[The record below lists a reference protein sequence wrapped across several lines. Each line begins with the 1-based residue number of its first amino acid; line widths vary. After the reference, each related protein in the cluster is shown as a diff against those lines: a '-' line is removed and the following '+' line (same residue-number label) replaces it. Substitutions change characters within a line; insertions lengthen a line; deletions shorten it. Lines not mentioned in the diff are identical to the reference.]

1 MATNRKTK
9 ATPATSNVTSLI
21 KPTPEQRRDIYSI
34 LMDVYNIDKGCY
46 TGAETDESVAATLDI
61 TRWGWVTEV
70 REMNFG
76 PDGNEAEF
84 VALAEIQSWILKA
97 DKEISE
103 FKVHLREMETSREG
117 AQKLMDQVQH
127 LIGKKKKGS

>member
-1 MATNRKTK
+1 MATVNRKT
-9 ATPATSNVTSLI
+9 TNVTDLVQ
-21 KPTPEQRRDIYSI
+21 PTVEQKHEIYEM
-34 LMDVYNIDKGCY
+34 LKVAYDCKNKRY
-46 TGAETDESVAATLDI
+46 TGAETDRSLADELGIKRWAWVQDI
-61 TRWGWVTEV
+61 
-70 REMNFG
+70 REQFFG

-103 FKVHLREMETSREG
+103 FKAHLKEMETSREG

-127 LIGKKKKGS
+127 LIGKKKGS